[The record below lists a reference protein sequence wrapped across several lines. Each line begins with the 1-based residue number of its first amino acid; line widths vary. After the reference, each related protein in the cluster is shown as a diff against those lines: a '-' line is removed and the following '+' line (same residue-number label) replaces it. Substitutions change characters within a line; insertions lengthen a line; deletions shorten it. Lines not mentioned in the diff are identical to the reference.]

1 LALSAPAALGSLGAG
16 AASGAASGRIVFS
29 KLGGKCPEIFVMNA
43 DGSNQKALACGHQ
56 PAISRNGSKIVFI
69 RSGSSGGQV
78 WTMDANGANQ
88 TRVTNNTH
96 ADYEPAISPQAKK
109 IAFVSN
115 RQGLPE
121 IFEMNADGT
130 DVRRLT
136 HGSDAPASQPSFS
149 SDGKKI
155 VFTRNRGSVPGE
167 KEVFQHEI
175 YVMNADGTNDIKLTR
190 SGNDERPTFSPDDR
204 TILYASRQFVWR
216 IHTINAQTGGDL
228 TTPHPNSFDNENEPA
243 FSPDGSK
250 IVFVRPGGAITARLF
265 SMNRDGSDVVQLTHP
280 NLGIFDVL
288 PTWVSETVG

>member
-1 LALSAPAALGSLGAG
+1 MAVSALAALGSLGSSV
-16 AASGAASGRIVFS
+16 ASGAVSGRIVFS
-29 KLGGKCPEIFVMNA
+29 RLGGKCPEIVVMNA
-43 DGSNQKALACGHQ
+43 DGSDQKALGCGRQ
-56 PAISRNGSKIVFI
+56 PAISQDGRKIVFV
-69 RSGSSGGQV
+69 GFGGVGQV
-78 WTMDANGANQ
+78 WTMDATGANR
-88 TRVTNNTH
+88 TRVTNNAH

-121 IFEMNADGT
+121 IFVMNEDGT
-130 DVRRLT
+130 DVRQLT
-136 HGSDAPASQPSFS
+136 HGRDAPASQPSFS

-155 VFTRNRGSVPGE
+155 VFTRNRGSLPGQ

-175 YVMNADGTNDIKLTR
+175 FVTNADGTDEVQLTR
-190 SGNDERPTFSPDDR
+190 SGNAERPTFSPDDR
-204 TILYASRQFVWR
+204 TILYSSRQGVWR

-228 TTPHPNSFDNENEPA
+228 ITPHPNIPINEDEPA
-243 FSPDGSK
+243 FSPDGKK

-280 NLGIFDVL
+280 EGGIFDVL